1 MLETDYQNLYH
12 LTEEEQKILPTIEA
26 ILQYAFAKE
35 GHENHTYEVGI
46 SFLTNEE
53 IRETNK
59 LYRKKD
65 AVTDVITF
73 AFNDYDDGIV
83 YDETMDI
90 PISLGEIL
98 VSVERAREQAIE
110 YQHSFERELCFLVL
124 HGYLHLEGYDHMV
137 EKDEKVMFALQ
148 DEILEQYNIHK

>member
-1 MLETDYQNLYH
+1 MKKLQE
-12 LTEEEQKILPTIEA
+12 LTLFDK
-26 ILQYAFAKE
+26 
-35 GHENHTYEVGI
+35 
-46 SFLTNEE
+46 FL
-53 IRETNK
+53 
-59 LYRKKD
+59 
-65 AVTDVITF
+65 F
-73 AFNDYDDGIV
+73 
-83 YDETMDI
+83 DETMDI